1 MGDSLEIFLLQVAKR
16 KEGSYSKSSNKC
28 EAQWLLRGKRVFAQ
42 LLCIC
47 ICELTFCAGNY
58 SHVLKCPTLPHL
70 SGMSFMGTM
79 PDTKSAVAGS
89 PSQHNLKELP
99 WALHQW
105 SYLPG
110 QRTAGISR
118 GRGGCSLLL
127 SRVKTPLGEAAQGH
141 EGPSHGTGFHKQRGF
156 LGSDVALRDACAAAH
171 SKHQARAFRRQLPP
185 YPLV

>member
-1 MGDSLEIFLLQVAKR
+1 MGDSLEIFLFQVAKR

-47 ICELTFCAGNY
+47 ICELPFCTGNY

-79 PDTKSAVAGS
+79 PDTESAVAGICR
-89 PSQHNLKELP
+89 
-99 WALHQW
+99 LHQW

-127 SRVKTPLGEAAQGH
+127 SRVKTPPGEAAQDH
-141 EGPSHGTGFHKQRGF
+141 EAPSHGTGFHKQRAF

-171 SKHQARAFRRQLPP
+171 SKHQAQAFRRQLTP